1 MEAKMT
7 KRGRELLCKAHAG
20 DAALSPITYIA
31 MGSGGCTDG
40 VPIAV
45 TGNET
50 ELKEELIQMPVAA
63 HQYSEELDDSTGA
76 TKVKMRYTATLGE
89 KELPDTIMNEA
100 GLVDGDGNLVAYL
113 TFLPKGKDEDMEVVF
128 CIDELF

>member
-20 DAALSPITYIA
+20 DVQLSPITYISL
-31 MGSGGCTDG
+31 GSGGCAEG
-40 VPIAV
+40 VPVVV

-76 TKVKMRYTATLGE
+76 TKVKMRYTAVLGE
-89 KELPDTIMNEA
+89 KELPDSVISEA

-113 TFLPKGKDEDMEVVF
+113 TFLPKGKDEDMEFVF
-128 CIDELF
+128 NIDEIF